1 MERPLDHDSLT
12 EIERSL
18 ARATM
23 RLGRLRGRNRGSDL
37 HRDLTAVFYDVQA
50 ARLEI
55 ARMLEGD
62 DPADEVPIP

>member
-1 MERPLDHDSLT
+1 MERPLDHESLT

-23 RLGRLRGRNRGSDL
+23 RLGRLRGRNRGGSL

-55 ARMLEGD
+55 VRLLEGD
-62 DPADEVPIP
+62 DPTEGVPIP

>member
-1 MERPLDHDSLT
+1 MEPPPEPDTLA
-12 EIERSL
+12 EVERAL

-23 RLGRLRGRNRGSDL
+23 RLGRLRGRNRGSAL

-55 ARMLEGD
+55 VRLLED
-62 DPADEVPIP
+62 SDPTDEAPVP

>member
-1 MERPLDHDSLT
+1 MERPLDRESLT

-23 RLGRLRGRNRGSDL
+23 RLGRLRGRNRGSGL

-50 ARLEI
+50 ARFEI
-55 ARMLEGD
+55 VRLLGD
-62 DPADEVPIP
+62 GDATDEAPVS

>member
-1 MERPLDHDSLT
+1 MELPH
-12 EIERSL
+12 ERETLAEVEQSL

-23 RLGRLRGRNRGSDL
+23 RLGRLRGRNRGTAL

-55 ARMLEGD
+55 VRLLGVD
-62 DPADEVPIP
+62 DATDQTPNP